1 MFIIPILIAPLSA
14 SFLVSIGNPSM
25 PLTVNTENFQT
36 LNQLNTFLTQAV
48 QKSTPDPD
56 SIKQQTINIKAVTVY
71 NAYISWSESVD
82 RDGDGYYSVIR
93 LYWDVDTTRSSD
105 YVRVIVRYRTDDG
118 STGAIYSDWYYTYG
132 SSSDYHYMDLIA
144 SDRLTVSFRLDVQTS
159 SGDSYT
165 GYYGMFGLS
174 NIHMESE
181 EQDKQ
186 NPLVTLVI
194 FLFFFNMYNQQRS
207 SMTLLI
213 IVGVVVAVVVVVVV
227 VAVILATRKP
237 KAPLPPSVPPYSGPS
252 SPIPPPPSPPG
263 EPESSSFSY
272 DSKETDAS
280 KTITCP
286 KCGYV
291 NASYSDYC
299 IKCGSILPKE

>member
-1 MFIIPILIAPLSA
+1 M
-14 SFLVSIGNPSM
+14 
-25 PLTVNTENFQT
+25 
-36 LNQLNTFLTQAV
+36 
-48 QKSTPDPD
+48 
-56 SIKQQTINIKAVTVY
+56 
-71 NAYISWSESVD
+71 D

-144 SDRLTVSFRLDVQTS
+144 SDRLTVSFRLDVETS

-181 EQDKQ
+181 EQDNPQ

-194 FLFFFNMYNQQRS
+194 FLFFNMYNQQRS

-227 VAVILATRKP
+227 AVILATREP
-237 KAPLPPSVPPYSGPS
+237 KAPLPPSIPPYSGPS

-291 NASYSDYC
+291 NASYSNYC

>member
-1 MFIIPILIAPLSA
+1 VFIIPILIAPLSA

-36 LNQLNTFLTQAV
+36 LNQLNTLLTQAV

-71 NAYISWSESVD
+71 NVYISWSESVD

-144 SDRLTVSFRLDVQTS
+144 SDRLTVSFRLDVETS

-181 EQDKQ
+181 EQDNPQ

-194 FLFFFNMYNQQRS
+194 FLFFNMYNQQRS

-227 VAVILATRKP
+227 AVILATREP
-237 KAPLPPSVPPYSGPS
+237 KAPLPPSIPPYSGPS

-291 NASYSDYC
+291 NASYSNYC

>member
-1 MFIIPILIAPLSA
+1 MSA

-25 PLTVNTENFQT
+25 PLTVNTESFQT

-71 NAYISWSESVD
+71 NVYISWSESVD

-144 SDRLTVSFRLDVQTS
+144 SDRLTVSFRLDVETS

-181 EQDKQ
+181 EQDNPQ

-194 FLFFFNMYNQQRS
+194 FLFFNMYNQQRS

-227 VAVILATRKP
+227 AVILATREP
-237 KAPLPPSVPPYSGPS
+237 KAPLPPSIPPYSGPS

-291 NASYSDYC
+291 NASYSNYC

>member
-25 PLTVNTENFQT
+25 PLTVNTESFQT

-71 NAYISWSESVD
+71 NVYISWSESVD

-144 SDRLTVSFRLDVQTS
+144 SDRLTVSFRLDVETS

-181 EQDKQ
+181 EQDNPQ

-194 FLFFFNMYNQQRS
+194 FLFFNMYNQQRS

-227 VAVILATRKP
+227 AVILATREP
-237 KAPLPPSVPPYSGPS
+237 KAPLPPSIPPYSGPS

-291 NASYSDYC
+291 NASYSNYC